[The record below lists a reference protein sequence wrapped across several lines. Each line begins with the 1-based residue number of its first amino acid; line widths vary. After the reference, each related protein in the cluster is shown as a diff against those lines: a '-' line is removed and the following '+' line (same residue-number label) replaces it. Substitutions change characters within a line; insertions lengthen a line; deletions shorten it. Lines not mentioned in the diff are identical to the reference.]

1 MPANEEITVLGV
13 TVATRSITL
22 DEAAY
27 RRVAARGDL
36 GDELDAWLS
45 DMPGRTVV
53 VEPDGTTV
61 HPYGGDE
68 PDLLALVTPV
78 LDRIPTWIV
87 EQYVTGRRMEEE

>member
-13 TVATRSITL
+13 TVATREITIN
-22 DEAAY
+22 EAVY
-27 RRVAARGDL
+27 RQAAR
-36 GDELDAWLS
+36 DERLDDEFDAWLS
-45 DMPGRTVV
+45 DMPERTVV

-61 HPYGGDE
+61 HLYGGAA
-68 PDLLALVTPV
+68 DLLAMVTPV